1 MNNPT
6 FRPHHPADET
16 AIARLMHGMYDEG
29 DGIRSIDDDK
39 IAGTF
44 THLHE
49 GEQHGACLVAEADG
63 GIVGYA
69 LLFPFWSSEYGGLLL
84 LLDELYIAPQR
95 RSQGIGGQFLAYIE
109 GYARAR
115 GYVALNFIAMNHNK
129 RAIDFYLRHDY
140 YLIPAVSF
148 DKLLGSGWI

>member
-1 MNNPT
+1 MTDPT
-6 FRPHHPADET
+6 FRSHHPADEP

-39 IAGTF
+39 IARTF
-44 THLHE
+44 AHLRG
-49 GEQHGACLVAEADG
+49 GEQYGACLVAEADG
-63 GIVGYA
+63 DIVGYA

-84 LLDELYIAPQR
+84 LLDELYIAPER
-95 RSQGIGGQFLAYIE
+95 RSQGIGGQFLEYIE
-109 GYARAR
+109 GYARER
-115 GYVALNFIAMNHNK
+115 GYVALNFIAMNHNT

-148 DKLLGSGWI
+148 DKLLG